1 VTFYHYDLDGRLR
14 SEQTSPSGP
23 NNKLI
28 VTDSTIAYY
37 SDISIGP
44 GPGPTPGQWVVRR
57 YSLQGDTIRY
67 VNYGRP
73 EVIKELSAHRL
84 VLHHPDR
91 LFITPGIS
99 TSYSESDVTY
109 TR

>member
-1 VTFYHYDLDGRLR
+1 
-14 SEQTSPSGP
+14 
-23 NNKLI
+23 
-28 VTDSTIAYY
+28 
-37 SDISIGP
+37 
-44 GPGPTPGQWVVRR
+44 VVRR